1 MQTRREVLAAAICMT
16 SLALVAGCDSEP
28 KPAST
33 ATLFNK
39 EEVHQA
45 VQELDSQIG
54 ALEEDA
60 EDFDSENWRDVVP
73 RIKEGAESVRGAL
86 DNLKKALGY
95 TS

>member
-1 MQTRREVLAAAICMT
+1 VAG
-16 SLALVAGCDSEP
+16 LALVAGCDSEP

-45 VQELDSQIG
+45 IQELDSQIG

-60 EDFDSENWRDVVP
+60 EAFASENWRDVVP
-73 RIKEGAESVRGAL
+73 RIKEHAESVRGAL

>member
-1 MQTRREVLAAAICMT
+1 VAG
-16 SLALVAGCDSEP
+16 LALVAGCDSEP

-45 VQELDSQIG
+45 IQELDSQIG

-60 EDFDSENWRDVVP
+60 EACQRELARCS
-73 RIKEGAESVRGAL
+73 ATHQRGC
-86 DNLKKALGY
+86 
-95 TS
+95 

>member
-39 EEVHQA
+39 EEVHGA
-45 VQELDSQIG
+45 IQELDSQIG
-54 ALEEDA
+54 ALEEDVEA
-60 EDFDSENWRDVVP
+60 FDSENWRDLVP

-95 TS
+95 SS